1 MSQLDEQKKIN
12 MNIFEVLQSLQKK
25 QEEMRKEESSGN
37 ISERLK
43 SQTATLNRNQFNKQ
57 GAPIR
62 LEGSLNNDFEL
73 NDKLSNNV
81 TLPLG
86 QKRGATR
93 IGSIIHRQ
101 SIIAPNSIRKLPTMG
116 YSGPGQYIG
125 Q

>member
-1 MSQLDEQKKIN
+1 
-12 MNIFEVLQSLQKK
+12 
-25 QEEMRKEESSGN
+25 MRKEESSGN

-93 IGSIIHRQ
+93 IGSIIHR
-101 SIIAPNSIRKLPTMG
+101 
-116 YSGPGQYIG
+116 
-125 Q
+125 